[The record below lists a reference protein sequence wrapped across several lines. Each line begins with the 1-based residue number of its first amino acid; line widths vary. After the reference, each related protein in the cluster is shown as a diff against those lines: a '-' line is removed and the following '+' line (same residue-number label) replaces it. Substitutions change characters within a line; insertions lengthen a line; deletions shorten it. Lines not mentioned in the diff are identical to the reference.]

1 MGGISSNFFL
11 VFPADVPDASDAGKL
26 VGKKTLLKIRRS
38 AVEEEEPQAGFILG
52 CRLDRAERFFPFRK
66 IAPSFIGDRID
77 LLLQHISRDF
87 HPILDQ
93 PLAFSD
99 FSSG

>member
-1 MGGISSNFFL
+1 MFQML
-11 VFPADVPDASDAGKL
+11 LMLGKL